1 MPQDS
6 LAELPKVSNRYQLL
20 DVVKVDRIWT
30 TYRAQDHVLKREVLL
45 KTVKDLDCLSEAEL
59 HRIESQA
66 RSAARLSHPKVEAVL
81 DFGSFS
87 GTPYLVS
94 DCLSGQTLRD
104 YIESKEIPNLESA
117 IDVFIQMAEIVEYMH
132 DHKVIHNNL
141 SLDSFLVILDGG
153 QLEIRLTGLD
163 FVGDIDSSHNQDQA
177 NTKSRRDKYGD
188 LRALGLIFHKVLLRR
203 EGPST
208 SQLSGAFR
216 KVDEG
221 HLISRQLGYGL
232 MDSIV
237 DRCLSDDNRE
247 RYQSAFSLKKEL
259 IEGKQRLM
267 TWDETPLYI
276 EPVPKGDEN
285 LLRKVRIGDF
295 LDDGTFLMVNCSLLL
310 AIVGIVLYYL
320 FARVL

>member
-94 DCLSGQTLRD
+94 DCLSGQTLTD
-104 YIESKEIPNLESA
+104 YIESKAIPNLESA
-117 IDVFIQMAEIVEYMH
+117 MDVFIQMAEIVEYMH

-163 FVGDIDSSHNQDQA
+163 FVGDIDSSHNQDPA
-177 NTKSRRDKYGD
+177 NTKSRRDKYSD

-203 EGPST
+203 EAPAT

-247 RYQSAFSLKKEL
+247 RYQSAFCVKKEL
-259 IEGKQRLM
+259 IEGKRRLM
-267 TWDETPLYI
+267 TWDETPLYL
-276 EPVPKGDEN
+276 EPVPKGDES
-285 LLRKVRIGDF
+285 LLRKFRIGEF
-295 LDDGTFLMVNCSLLL
+295 MDDGTFLMVNCSLLL

>member
-117 IDVFIQMAEIVEYMH
+117 MDVFIQMAEIVEYMH

-163 FVGDIDSSHNQDQA
+163 FVGDIDSSHNQDPA
-177 NTKSRRDKYGD
+177 NTKSRRDKYSD
-188 LRALGLIFHKVLLRR
+188 LRALGLIFIKSCCAGRHRR
-203 EGPST
+203 
-208 SQLSGAFR
+208 
-216 KVDEG
+216 
-221 HLISRQLGYGL
+221 
-232 MDSIV
+232 
-237 DRCLSDDNRE
+237 
-247 RYQSAFSLKKEL
+247 
-259 IEGKQRLM
+259 
-267 TWDETPLYI
+267 
-276 EPVPKGDEN
+276 PVSFPG
-285 LLRKVRIGDF
+285 
-295 LDDGTFLMVNCSLLL
+295 
-310 AIVGIVLYYL
+310 L
-320 FARVL
+320 FAKSTKVT

>member
-1 MPQDS
+1 MPQDF

-30 TYRAQDHVLKREVLL
+30 TYRAQDYVLKREVLL

-59 HRIESQA
+59 QRIERQA

-94 DCLSGQTLRD
+94 DCLTGQTLRD
-104 YIESKEIPNLESA
+104 YLESNQIPDLERA

-141 SLDSFLVILDGG
+141 SLDSFLVISDGG
-153 QLEIRLTGLD
+153 RLEIRLTGLD
-163 FVGDIDSSHNQDQA
+163 FVGDIVSAQSQEK
-177 NTKSRRDKYGD
+177 TTRSKCDKYSD

-203 EGPST
+203 EGPAT

-216 KVDEG
+216 KIDEG
-221 HLISRQLGYGL
+221 HLLSRQLGYGL
-232 MDSIV
+232 MDTIV
-237 DRCLSDDNRE
+237 DRCLSDDDRQ

-259 IEGKQRLM
+259 IDGKQRLM
-267 TWDETPLYI
+267 TWNETPLYI
-276 EPVPKGDEN
+276 EPVPKADGN
-285 LLRKVRIGDF
+285 VVRKFRIGE
-295 LDDGTFLMVNCSLLL
+295 LMDDGTFLMVNCSLLL
-310 AIVGIVLYYL
+310 AIIGIVLYYL